1 MLPKAG
7 LCGER
12 QIPAAEDDLCR
23 LGPVWLRLVVE
34 VDRFRGKI
42 RKAVAV
48 LYKILIVEDEE
59 LERTSTKIFLEE
71 NLLDAEIVGEAKSG
85 FEAVEIIDTKDVN
98 LMLVD
103 INIPGMN
110 GLEVIKYA
118 RKRHPEM
125 VIIITTAYDDFTIAH
140 KAIKLKVDDFLLKP
154 IRKEV
159 LLAAVKN
166 FASRLG
172 EGRITDKSNKLLSK
186 LEMELK
192 KCSYKASV
200 DILREYIDQLYLEE
214 KDVNIISKRLQE
226 VAKLVVRI
234 AEEMGISDTND
245 LVMQMEKLKI
255 KYLLYN
261 NKHDAYNEVIRMV
274 DLLFDKMNIKG
285 KMSDDG
291 MKAVVDY
298 IERNLKKGISLE
310 DVANHVNI
318 STYYLSKVFKKEM
331 GVNFITYVT
340 DRKMDIAKE
349 MLVNTD
355 IPVLNIALDLAYN
368 EANYFSKAF
377 KKKTGYT
384 PSEYREKFK
393 IRKGGED
400 ETL

>member
-1 MLPKAG
+1 M
-7 LCGER
+7 
-12 QIPAAEDDLCR
+12 
-23 LGPVWLRLVVE
+23 
-34 VDRFRGKI
+34 
-42 RKAVAV
+42 
-48 LYKILIVEDEE
+48 YKILIVEDEE

-85 FEAVEIIDTKDVN
+85 FEAVELIDNKDIN
-98 LMLVD
+98 LMLLD
-103 INIPGMN
+103 INIPGMD
-110 GLEVIKYA
+110 GMEVIKYA

-140 KAIKLKVDDFLLKP
+140 RAIKLKVDDFLLKP

-159 LLAAVKN
+159 LLSAVKN

-234 AEEMGISDTND
+234 AEEMGVSDTND

-393 IRKGGED
+393 VRKGGED